1 MARWLLVATVSIAVL
16 VAWVGSHRTA
26 DRACSADPP
35 GITFPE
41 HRTRGLALHP
51 SGWHCVLSNDG
62 LTVLDVDLGW
72 WPTDPVDIWTDATNP

>member
-1 MARWLLVATVSIAVL
+1 MVSTAVLLVAL
-16 VAWVGSHRTA
+16 VESHRTA
-26 DRACSADPP
+26 DGACSADPP

-51 SGWHCVLSNDG
+51 SGWRCELSNDG
-62 LTVLDVDLGW
+62 RTVLDVSLGW